1 VPVFPCRY
9 RDVAVNKQGE
19 NSMKRGIKALLIT
32 LAIATTGMSAGAL
45 ATTPAAKTQAAQSK
59 SDSTA
64 QAQGQM
70 KAIDAGKS
78 AEDDG
83 TRVSINS
90 ASAEDLARAMNGVGL
105 KKAQAIVSYR
115 EEYGPFKTLDD
126 LKQVPGMGSSLVER
140 NLSHLTL

>member
-1 VPVFPCRY
+1 
-9 RDVAVNKQGE
+9 
-19 NSMKRGIKALLIT
+19 MKRGIKALFIT
-32 LAIATTGMSAGAL
+32 LALASGGIVQVANAATAVDK
-45 ATTPAAKTQAAQSK
+45 TPAVQTKAESSVNGQAASPSK
-59 SDSTA
+59 A
-64 QAQGQM
+64 VPGA
-70 KAIDAGKS
+70 KS
-78 AEDDG
+78 ADDDG

-115 EEYGPFKTLDD
+115 EEYGPFKTIDD

>member
-1 VPVFPCRY
+1 
-9 RDVAVNKQGE
+9 VAVNKQGE

-45 ATTPAAKTQAAQSK
+45 AASPAAKSQAVQTK

-64 QAQGQM
+64 QGIPQS
-70 KAIDAGKS
+70 KATEAGKS

-115 EEYGPFKTLDD
+115 EEYGPFKTVDD
-126 LKQVPGMGSSLVER
+126 LKQVPGMGGALVER